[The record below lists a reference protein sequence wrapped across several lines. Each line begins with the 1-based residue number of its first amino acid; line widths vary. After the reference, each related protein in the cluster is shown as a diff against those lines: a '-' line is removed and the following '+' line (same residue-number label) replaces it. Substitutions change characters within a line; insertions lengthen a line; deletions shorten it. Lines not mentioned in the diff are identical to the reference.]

1 MTATNILNAVM
12 AGKDGALGIQK
23 AKIGDLLLDC
33 VTGIR
38 PVYRKEVTRRPVQT
52 GFTVDVGVLDTPFE
66 LELDIVLANPAFS
79 PENLVGA
86 ALTGNVAALTKTWRE
101 KRDELFALYNDKT
114 IVDVTTHDQSYSPL
128 VIYEI
133 TPQYDVEMDVDGWI
147 GTVHLIAFNN
157 QGGDTAL
164 DLADASTAATVAG
177 GAL

>member
-1 MTATNILNAVM
+1 
-12 AGKDGALGIQK
+12 
-23 AKIGDLLLDC
+23 
-33 VTGIR
+33 
-38 PVYRKEVTRRPVQT
+38 
-52 GFTVDVGVLDTPFE
+52 
-66 LELDIVLANPAFS
+66 LANPAFS

-86 ALTGNVAALTKTWRE
+86 AISGDLAALTKTWRE

-128 VIYEI
+128 VIDEI

-147 GTVHLIAFNN
+147 GTVHLIAFDN

-164 DLADASTAATVAG
+164 DLADASTAATMAG